1 MDEEKLARR
10 LKKRSRGALEQAIAH
25 FTPYVST
32 VAWRALGERAAPED
46 LEEIVADVFLAL
58 WEHAERLDPAL
69 GLRPWLG
76 TVARNKAVDWLRRPV
91 PLPLDEAACA
101 PGDGP
106 EAQVERSDEA
116 ARLWQA
122 VEALGEPDVTLFLRH
137 YWYGEALGAVAKEL
151 GLSAGAAKTRLSR
164 GRKRLKELLTRGG
177 DRIDKGDEKTAAGA

>member
-76 TVARNKAVDWLRRPV
+76 TVARN
-91 PLPLDEAACA
+91 EAACA

-106 EAQVERSDEA
+106 EAQAERSDEA

-137 YWYGEALGAVAKEL
+137 YWYGETLGAVAKEL

-177 DRIDKGDEKTAAGA
+177 DRIDKGNEKTAAGA